1 MFNSLGNLAV
11 DPTAAVLFIDFN
23 AGRMLQL
30 TGQAE
35 LLWAGRRR
43 VQFTLDRLTARP
55 APVHEG

>member
-1 MFNSLGNLAV
+1 
-11 DPTAAVLFIDFN
+11 VLFIDFN

-35 LLWAGRRR
+35 LLWAERRR